1 MKVPI
6 CRSEFFYKLPCGNI
20 PQLVYIYICMYIYIC
35 ISEGRPHWRFARFSD
50 VHSSDATV
58 RMGWGRL
65 TMFVFYECVYQGA
78 ETLRDI

>member
-20 PQLVYIYICMYIYIC
+20 PQLVYIC